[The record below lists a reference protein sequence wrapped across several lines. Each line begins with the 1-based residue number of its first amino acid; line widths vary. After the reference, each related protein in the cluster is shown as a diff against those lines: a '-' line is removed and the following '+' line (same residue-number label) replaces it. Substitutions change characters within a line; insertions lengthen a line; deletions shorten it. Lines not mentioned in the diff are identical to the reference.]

1 MLLNL
6 LTAGAA
12 CALGALLIA
21 LRLGEK
27 GRIQRAG
34 ALFVAMLSLML
45 AVLWPDAELLFGSVG
60 IVAAIAYA
68 IPAVRSIRDT
78 SKDP

>member
-12 CALGALLIA
+12 CALGAFFIA
-21 LRLGEK
+21 LRLGER

-34 ALFVAMLSLML
+34 ALFVAMLCLML
-45 AVLWPDAELLFGSVG
+45 AVMYPAADLFFGCTAL
-60 IVAAIAYA
+60 VAAVAYA
-68 IPAVRSIRDT
+68 VPAIRSIREQNND
-78 SKDP
+78 